1 MQVRRSGKDRRTDG
15 ERRKAKAPPPG
26 DKERRAG
33 GDPRKGKDR
42 RGGSA

>member
-1 MQVRRSGKDRRTDG
+1 MQVRRSGKDRRADG

-26 DKERRAG
+26 AKDRRAS
-33 GDPRKGKDR
+33 DDQREGKDR